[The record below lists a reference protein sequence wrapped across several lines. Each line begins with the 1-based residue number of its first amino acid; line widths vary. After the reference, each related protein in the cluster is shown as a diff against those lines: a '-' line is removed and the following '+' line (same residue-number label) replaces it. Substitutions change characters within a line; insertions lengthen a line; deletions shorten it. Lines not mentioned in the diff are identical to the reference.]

1 MNTQHLSPLEQMSLN
16 KAQTSYGV
24 LPPGNTSDWID
35 DTFSADMLDIPD
47 MPGFSVPFEYW
58 TGGQL

>member
-1 MNTQHLSPLEQMSLN
+1 MSLN